1 MPDITNQDVINAIRG
16 MYQGPNRV
24 SDVDLQQK
32 VDRLLMTLGAQ
43 ADAAQTNPNAAA
55 SALALLKGLLKQLQG
70 TGTGATP
77 VSLTGSIPRKVT
89 IETLANAQSVAASGN
104 LDMPYT
110 TQGESEV
117 WVLVNIDKQPWTL
130 RTRLPWAST
139 YSKQNVYPQRDAFAT
154 AYPTVSAPAGSLLLV
169 AGAAGGVT
177 APTSLAEAILIA
189 GAYDTVIRVENGSAN
204 VATATVKVMRIW
216 R

>member
-70 TGTGATP
+70 TGTGAAP
-77 VSLTGSIPRKVT
+77 VQLTGSNVILLDRFPVT
-89 IETLANAQSVAASGN
+89 VTAGAIAYNVISN
-104 LDMPYT
+104 LDVKNYKSLSVIITTNSVHPIDIGFGWKRSDGPSIVTESAANKTIVGDWGFYKNINEVIVHGDFFNMNLRNQDTADHVYT
-110 TQGESEV
+110 
-117 WVLVNIDKQPWTL
+117 I
-130 RTRLPWAST
+130 
-139 YSKQNVYPQRDAFAT
+139 
-154 AYPTVSAPAGSLLLV
+154 TVVGHR
-169 AGAAGGVT
+169 
-177 APTSLAEAILIA
+177 
-189 GAYDTVIRVENGSAN
+189 Y
-204 VATATVKVMRIW
+204 
-216 R
+216 